1 MVGALIGRS
10 GKNIKTIQDQS
21 KCKVL
26 VKEYPVDGGGQ
37 YIAIEGKTLE
47 VVHNSQRIIGTSRN
61 ILKAVKILKER
72 FPDVNFSQELLEET
86 LSNSPVVPQ
95 VFTVLSYQS
104 S

>member
-37 YIAIEGKTLE
+37 YIAIEGKNHKL
-47 VVHNSQRIIGTSRN
+47 H
-61 ILKAVKILKER
+61 
-72 FPDVNFSQELLEET
+72 
-86 LSNSPVVPQ
+86 
-95 VFTVLSYQS
+95 
-104 S
+104 